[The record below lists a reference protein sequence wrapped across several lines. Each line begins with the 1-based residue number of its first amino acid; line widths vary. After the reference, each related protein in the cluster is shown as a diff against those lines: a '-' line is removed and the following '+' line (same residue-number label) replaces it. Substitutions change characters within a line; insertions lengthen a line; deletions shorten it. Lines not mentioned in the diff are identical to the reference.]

1 MGKTGEITVI
11 AKFDYKAQGS
21 QELDLKKNERLVL
34 LDDSKSWWKVL
45 NSKNQSGF
53 VPSNYVKREKTSIFD
68 SIKNRVKK
76 KDYKNSP
83 VSSPLSNKAFIN
95 IDINNSQTSTTTSPP
110 PPPLPIT
117 SSTDSHP
124 SLIINNEIIKIVIAK
139 YNYDAQQTDELT
151 LVKGDKISVLE
162 KSSDGWWRGRTPNG
176 EIGWFPSNYVQEPD
190 DKTTT
195 TTTAT
200 NNNNNNNSNGQNHQ
214 IYQNDE
220 LQNNMNNISF
230 NQNGMKKIDFQTLD
244 WVIALYPFQSQNNE
258 ELSFQKNEKL
268 EILERPENDPDWWK
282 ARNDNGEIGLVPK
295 NYVKICNQDNQGLF
309 ESLNSDFNRLAV
321 ETNGSSSLLS
331 SNNPNQMDISHQIW
345 YYGCISRGDCDKL
358 LNEYGQD
365 GDFLIRDSETN
376 IGDFSVSLKA
386 PQRNKHFRVHFS
398 DGIYHIGQRRFQ
410 SLEQLIEHYKK
421 APIYTS
427 SDGDKLYLIKP
438 FVKR

>member
-1 MGKTGEITVI
+1 MFVFSLQKIAQILNLLKLGKTGEVTVI

-83 VSSPLSNKAFIN
+83 VSSPCSNKAFIN
-95 IDINNSQTSTTTSPP
+95 IDINNATTTTTTSPP
-110 PPPLPIT
+110 PPPPIA
-117 SSTDSHP
+117 SSDSHSP
-124 SLIINNEIIKIVIAK
+124 LMINEILKIVIAK
-139 YNYDAQQTDELT
+139 YNYEAQQTDELT

-176 EIGWFPSNYVQEPD
+176 ETGWFPSNYVQEQD
-190 DKTTT
+190 DIVNNK
-195 TTTAT
+195 AI
-200 NNNNNNNSNGQNHQ
+200 NNNNATDSNGQNL
-214 IYQNDE
+214 YQNDE
-220 LQNNMNNISF
+220 LQNIVSF
-230 NQNGMKKIDFQTLD
+230 SQNGSKKNYFTLD

-268 EILERPENDPDWWK
+268 EIVERPENDPDWWK

-295 NYVKICNQDNQGLF
+295 NYVKIINDNQLVD
-309 ESLNSDFNRLAV
+309 SLNNDFNRLAV
-321 ETNGSSSLLS
+321 ESNFNGSSSL
-331 SNNPNQMDISHQIW
+331 NNQIDLSHQIW

-376 IGDFSVSLKA
+376 VIQSFITIINLHHL
-386 PQRNKHFRVHFS
+386 QR
-398 DGIYHIGQRRFQ
+398 
-410 SLEQLIEHYKK
+410 LI
-421 APIYTS
+421 
-427 SDGDKLYLIKP
+427 L
-438 FVKR
+438 F